1 MSRTKN
7 YYMDQDAEIMTRIL
21 DISKESE
28 SKEEYLDRARQL
40 KKDLTF
46 YDDEDAEKEI
56 EMIWIVS
63 VEENGQC
70 HI

>member
-1 MSRTKN
+1 MKE
-7 YYMDQDAEIMTRIL
+7 DEKIMTRIL

-28 SKEEYLDRARQL
+28 SKQEYLDRARQL

-46 YDDEDAEKEI
+46 YDDIDAEQEI
-56 EMIWIVS
+56 EMIWIIS
-63 VEENGQC
+63 NEENRQC